1 MSNNMN
7 ENIKFYGP
15 FVLMLLITVGWAV
28 FFYFVSPTT
37 VVEKVGIQNSYLIVF
52 VLGVICGFS
61 SFTSSTFYIVVI
73 AAASGG
79 SNPLIVGLCGGV
91 GLCIS
96 DSAFYFVVSKGTHI
110 IDKHWKKLTNFLKK
124 WMKWL
129 PDWIVYSLVFLYS
142 AFVPMPNDIML
153 VTLAISEYPFKKIS
167 PFLFIG
173 DISSVILLAYIS
185 H

>member
-1 MSNNMN
+1 MN
-7 ENIKFYGP
+7 ENLKFYGP
-15 FVLMLLITVGWAV
+15 FVFMLIITIGWAV
-28 FFYFVSPTT
+28 FFYFVSPET
-37 VVEKVGIQNSYLIVF
+37 VIDKIGIKNSYLIVF

-79 SNPLIVGLCGGV
+79 SNPLIVGLSGGI

-96 DSAFYFVVSKGTHI
+96 DSAFYYVVSKGTHI
-110 IDKHWKKLTNFLKK
+110 IDKHWKKLTDFLKK
-124 WMKWL
+124 WMDYLPNWL
-129 PDWIVYSLVFLYS
+129 IYSFVYVYS
-142 AFVPMPNDIML
+142 AFVPIPNDIML
-153 VTLAISEYPFKKIS
+153 VTLAIGGYPFKKIS
-167 PFLFIG
+167 PFLFVG